1 MSYISF
7 ESRYD
12 RMPVTEIEGHDG
24 SACKGWKAISEAV
37 RKISE
42 TEELLLVDCYPGVHD
57 DEILEN
63 IEKAFAPE
71 VTIKMEDIFIDGEE
85 ITEKIKDTLTDDR
98 VRGRLYFGTV
108 MDFLDRGKLADA
120 RKWVRFYEGKILVYG
135 FGASLLSDRGTVIY
149 ADMTRWEIQLRYRDG
164 MPNYLQ
170 KNYNEDILRK
180 YKRGYFFEWRIADRH
195 KAGVLDR
202 IDYYL
207 DTNRKDDPSMVTG
220 EAFRKGLQTM
230 TERPFRLVPYFD
242 PGVWGGQWMKEVC
255 HLDKDEKN
263 FAWSFDGV
271 PEENSIIM
279 RFGSVDIESPAM
291 NMTLYRPRQFIGE
304 KNFSRFGAEFP
315 IRLDLLDTMGG
326 QNLSLQV
333 HPDTEYIHRK
343 FGMSY
348 TQDES
353 YYILDAGEGAGV
365 YLGIRTGT
373 DSKEMIDALE
383 EAQKGEHGF
392 DAEKYVNFIPAKKHD
407 HFLIPAGTVHCSS
420 RNCMVLE
427 VSATPYIF
435 TFKLWDWDRVG
446 LDGLPRPIHIED
458 GKQVIRFD
466 RDTEWVMDNLVNRS
480 EPVEECENYSAVR
493 TGLHE
498 LEFIE
503 TLVYTIR
510 DHVDIPSDRE
520 VAVYNLVEG
529 QAAVIESTEGRF
541 APFEVHYA
549 ETFIVPAEAGDIR
562 IRPEGS
568 YDVKVLRASV
578 RN

>member
-37 RKISE
+37 RKLSE

-57 DEILEN
+57 DEILDN

-98 VRGRLYFGTV
+98 VRGRMYFGTV

-353 YYILDAGEGAGV
+353 YYILDAGEGA
-365 YLGIRTGT
+365 
-373 DSKEMIDALE
+373 
-383 EAQKGEHGF
+383 
-392 DAEKYVNFIPAKKHD
+392 
-407 HFLIPAGTVHCSS
+407 
-420 RNCMVLE
+420 
-427 VSATPYIF
+427 
-435 TFKLWDWDRVG
+435 
-446 LDGLPRPIHIED
+446 
-458 GKQVIRFD
+458 
-466 RDTEWVMDNLVNRS
+466 
-480 EPVEECENYSAVR
+480 
-493 TGLHE
+493 
-498 LEFIE
+498 
-503 TLVYTIR
+503 
-510 DHVDIPSDRE
+510 
-520 VAVYNLVEG
+520 
-529 QAAVIESTEGRF
+529 
-541 APFEVHYA
+541 
-549 ETFIVPAEAGDIR
+549 
-562 IRPEGS
+562 
-568 YDVKVLRASV
+568 
-578 RN
+578 

>member
-12 RMPVTEIEGHDG
+12 RTPVTEIEGHDG
-24 SACKGWKAISEAV
+24 SAWKGWKAISETI

-42 TEELLLVDCYPGVHD
+42 TEELLIVDRYPGVRD
-57 DEILEN
+57 DEILDN
-63 IEKAFAPE
+63 IEKTFAPE

-98 VRGRLYFGTV
+98 VRGRMYFGTV
-108 MDFLDRGKLADA
+108 MDFLDREKLADA

-170 KNYNEDILRK
+170 KNYDEDILRK

-220 EAFRKGLQTM
+220 EAFRKGLQRM

-271 PEENSIIM
+271 PEENSVIM

-353 YYILDAGEGAGV
+353 YYILDVGEGAGV

-420 RNCMVLE
+420 KNCMVLE

-466 RDTEWVMDNLVNRS
+466 RDTEWVMDNLVNRF
-480 EPVEECENYSAVR
+480 EPVEECENYSAVK

-568 YDVKVLRASV
+568 HDVKVLRARV

>member
-1 MSYISF
+1 M
-7 ESRYD
+7 
-12 RMPVTEIEGHDG
+12 
-24 SACKGWKAISEAV
+24 
-37 RKISE
+37 
-42 TEELLLVDCYPGVHD
+42 
-57 DEILEN
+57 
-63 IEKAFAPE
+63 
-71 VTIKMEDIFIDGEE
+71 
-85 ITEKIKDTLTDDR
+85 
-98 VRGRLYFGTV
+98 
-108 MDFLDRGKLADA
+108 
-120 RKWVRFYEGKILVYG
+120 
-135 FGASLLSDRGTVIY
+135 
-149 ADMTRWEIQLRYRDG
+149 
-164 MPNYLQ
+164 
-170 KNYNEDILRK
+170 
-180 YKRGYFFEWRIADRH
+180 
-195 KAGVLDR
+195 
-202 IDYYL
+202 
-207 DTNRKDDPSMVTG
+207 
-220 EAFRKGLQTM
+220 
-230 TERPFRLVPYFD
+230 
-242 PGVWGGQWMKEVC
+242 
-255 HLDKDEKN
+255 
-263 FAWSFDGV
+263 
-271 PEENSIIM
+271 
-279 RFGSVDIESPAM
+279 
-291 NMTLYRPRQFIGE
+291 
-304 KNFSRFGAEFP
+304 
-315 IRLDLLDTMGG
+315 
-326 QNLSLQV
+326 
-333 HPDTEYIHRK
+333 
-343 FGMSY
+343 
-348 TQDES
+348 
-353 YYILDAGEGAGV
+353 

-529 QAAVIESTEGRF
+529 QAAVIESTEGWF

>member
-12 RMPVTEIEGHDG
+12 RMPVTEIEDHDG

-37 RKISE
+37 RKLSE
-42 TEELLLVDCYPGVHD
+42 TEELLIVDCYPGVRD
-57 DEILEN
+57 DEILDN

-98 VRGRLYFGTV
+98 VRGRMYFGTV
-108 MDFLDRGKLADA
+108 MDFLDREKLADA

-149 ADMTRWEIQLRYRDG
+149 ADMTRWEIQLRYRAG
-164 MPNYLQ
+164 MPNFLQ

-220 EAFRKGLQTM
+220 EAFRKGLQRM

-420 RNCMVLE
+420 KNCMVLE

-466 RDTEWVMDNLVNRS
+466 RDTEWVMDNLVNRFEIVEDS
-480 EPVEECENYSAVR
+480 ESYSAVR

-503 TLVYTIR
+503 TIVYTVK
-510 DHVDIPSDRE
+510 DHVEIPSDRE
-520 VAVYNLVEG
+520 VALYNLVEG
-529 QAAVIESTEGRF
+529 EAAVIESTEGRF
-541 APFEVHYA
+541 APYEVHYA

-568 YDVKVLRASV
+568 YDVKVLRARV

>member
-24 SACKGWKAISEAV
+24 SACKGWKAISEAI

-383 EAQKGEHGF
+383 EAKQGEHGF

-420 RNCMVLE
+420 KNCMVLE

-466 RDTEWVMDNLVNRS
+466 RDTEWVMDNLVNRFES
-480 EPVEECENYSAVR
+480 VEECENYSAVK

-541 APFEVHYA
+541 VPFEVHYA

-568 YDVKVLRASV
+568 HDVKVLRASV

>member
-37 RKISE
+37 RKLSE

-57 DEILEN
+57 DEILDN

-98 VRGRLYFGTV
+98 VRGRMYFGTV

-529 QAAVIESTEGRF
+529 QAAVIESTEGWF